1 MVHTCHYM
9 TSVITVQ
16 AHGAPLG
23 FVDEVTVR
31 KPERA
36 DAEAVLAMLRR
47 CSRTSLYHRFHGF
60 GDGGAYFAELLR
72 NRPTDHTM
80 LAWHDRACVGA
91 ATLAAGAA
99 RIPDLG
105 VLVEDAWQ
113 RRGIG
118 TRLTALLVDRA
129 RSTGVTSVHA
139 DILNEDLFILRAL
152 RRLGPLTTT
161 FERGMV
167 AIDIDL
173 ADRLSRS
180 DGTSF
185 PFGFVGDMVDTVLL
199 YPGSGSP
206 RPGSP
211 ALGRGSAAT
220 RAPEEVHAQRPLSES
235 QAKPKTGRSGLTASV
250 TERKRDMSP
259 KPNVVLA
266 LGPMG
271 RAGVRS
277 SNGSRANRLDA
288 ETKTAGELYE
298 AMLALYTHSCEPG
311 FALGR
316 REEGQGVRTT

>member
-1 MVHTCHYM
+1 MRGLTMTVVMVHTWHSM
-9 TSVITVQ
+9 TSDITVQ

-60 GDGGAYFAELLR
+60 SDGRAYFAELLR
-72 NRPTDHTM
+72 NRPTDQTM
-80 LAWHDRACVGA
+80 LAWHGRACVGA

-161 FERGMV
+161 FERGTV

-180 DGTSF
+180 DGPAF
-185 PFGFVGDMVDTVLL
+185 PSGSWVRSMVDTVLL
-199 YPGSGSP
+199 HPGSGSP

-220 RAPEEVHAQRPLSES
+220 RAPDEVHAQRPLSEVKRN
-235 QAKPKTGRSGLTASV
+235 QRRDEVASLH
-250 TERKRDMSP
+250 P
-259 KPNVVLA
+259 
-266 LGPMG
+266 
-271 RAGVRS
+271 
-277 SNGSRANRLDA
+277 
-288 ETKTAGELYE
+288 
-298 AMLALYTHSCEPG
+298 
-311 FALGR
+311 
-316 REEGQGVRTT
+316 

>member
-1 MVHTCHYM
+1 M
-9 TSVITVQ
+9 TSDITVQ

-72 NRPTDHTM
+72 NRPTDQTM
-80 LAWHDRACVGA
+80 LAWHGRACVGA

-161 FERGMV
+161 FERGTV

-185 PFGFVGDMVDTVLL
+185 PFGFVGEVDGGHRVAPSGMREPETGITRSW
-199 YPGSGSP
+199 PGISRNSG
-206 RPGSP
+206 
-211 ALGRGSAAT
+211 T
-220 RAPEEVHAQRPLSES
+220 
-235 QAKPKTGRSGLTASV
+235 
-250 TERKRDMSP
+250 
-259 KPNVVLA
+259 
-266 LGPMG
+266 
-271 RAGVRS
+271 
-277 SNGSRANRLDA
+277 
-288 ETKTAGELYE
+288 
-298 AMLALYTHSCEPG
+298 
-311 FALGR
+311 
-316 REEGQGVRTT
+316 